1 MTRKTPVSKIAMWLD
16 KSVDIILCKS
26 LGFLQFSERS
36 LRARTLWFW
45 NLAERSTGGAVGAL
59 SEAKLEMSRSG
70 DWNLL
75 RVILP
80 MDQVPLLSDTREL
93 QKTKLSP
100 EASHTGFLRANQ
112 SFLPDTV
119 FVCLLICFPGATNQ
133 IHNLC
138 SAKPEAQDAVG
149 PSSPL
154 DSIFVL
160 KSGFLGRAKSNLL
173 LNWLALRTP
182 AELMALVYPSSHSKP
197 GYTARLIGNGP
208 NWFWNCS

>member
-1 MTRKTPVSKIAMWLD
+1 
-16 KSVDIILCKS
+16 
-26 LGFLQFSERS
+26 
-36 LRARTLWFW
+36 
-45 NLAERSTGGAVGAL
+45 
-59 SEAKLEMSRSG
+59 
-70 DWNLL
+70 
-75 RVILP
+75 

-119 FVCLLICFPGATNQ
+119 FVCLLIYFPGATNQ

-173 LNWLALRTP
+173 LN
-182 AELMALVYPSSHSKP
+182 
-197 GYTARLIGNGP
+197 
-208 NWFWNCS
+208 